1 MTMTMLMNPHSG
13 SVATEEEWRE
23 KFANSSPEEWGG
35 ENFEDADLTPVIFN
49 SVGVWVEVD

>member
-1 MTMTMLMNPHSG
+1 MTMLMNPHTG
-13 SVATEEEWRE
+13 RVATEEEWHE
-23 KFANSSPEEWGG
+23 IFANSSSEEWGG